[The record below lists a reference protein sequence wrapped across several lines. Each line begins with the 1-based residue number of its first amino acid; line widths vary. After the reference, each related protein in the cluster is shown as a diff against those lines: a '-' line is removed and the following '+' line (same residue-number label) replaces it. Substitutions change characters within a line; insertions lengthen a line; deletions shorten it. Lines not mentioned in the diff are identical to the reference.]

1 MTCIAIGSMKGGV
14 GATTLSVNLAV
25 VLQRAG
31 SGVALVDC
39 ELAQPIG
46 RWMERRQASGLGTIN
61 HRQATAEDSFN
72 DARHPYTIIDVGTC
86 ARSTQALLG
95 RADIWLAPTPPT
107 PLEVDAT
114 LNLFRRWQEARNI
127 ARRPRLFA
135 AVLTRVA
142 PDERDLDRSA
152 RRKLFRSPS
161 DLVVLNQSLNR
172 YPAWDTTYSGYGLHE
187 LPAPEATRAGA
198 ELHSMSVELLSLALR
213 VLRAPPIA
221 SRTSAP
227 LEL

>member
-31 SGVALVDC
+31 HGVALVDC
-39 ELAQPIG
+39 ELAQPIC
-46 RWMERRQASGLGTIN
+46 RWVGRRQVSGLGTIN
-61 HRQATAEDSFN
+61 HRQATVDDSFN
-72 DARHPYTIIDVGTC
+72 DAGFPYTIIDVGTC
-86 ARSTQALLG
+86 RRSTQALLA

-114 LNLFRRWQEARNI
+114 MNLFGRWQEARTI
-127 ARRPRLFA
+127 ARRPGLFA
-135 AVLTRVA
+135 AVLTRVGS
-142 PDERDLDRSA
+142 DERDLERSA
-152 RRKLFRSPS
+152 RRKLFRSHL

-172 YPAWDTTYSGYGLHE
+172 HPAWDTTYNGYGLHE

-198 ELHSMSVELLSLALR
+198 ELHSMSVEMLSFALR
-213 VLRAPPIA
+213 IPRAPQ
-221 SRTSAP
+221 
-227 LEL
+227 